1 MSILIKYALKESAI
15 EIIAKMGTPTAKK
28 PPVKKNKPA
37 VVKTEKIKDKAPAKK
52 RFDLHKALKEHFGFN
67 KFIGTQEKAI
77 ESLLAGHDT
86 FVIMPTG
93 GGKSLCYQ
101 LPALVSEG
109 VALIVSPL
117 IALMKNQVDLV
128 RGYSS
133 NDSVAHFLNSTLN
146 KKEVKEVHDDLL
158 SGKTKLLF
166 VAPETMTRQDN
177 IEFFAGLTISFF
189 AVDEAH
195 CISEWGHDFRPE
207 YRRLR
212 EMMIQINPDAPVIA
226 LTATATPKVQSD
238 IVKNLDLREP
248 NIFISSFNRANLYYE
263 VLPKIKKAQVDENIV
278 RFIKSM
284 KKKSGIIYTLN
295 RKTTEELADILNA
308 NGIKAVAYHAGLDS
322 KLRASR
328 QDLFLGEEM
337 QVICATIAFGMGIDK
352 PDIRFVIHYNIP
364 KSIENYYQETG
375 RAGRD
380 GLEGKCLLYYSHKDV
395 SKLEHLMRDKPLSE
409 REVGA
414 QLINETVAFAET
426 GVCRRKILM
435 SYFGE
440 EYEKENCGHC
450 DNCKHPK
457 ERLEAKDEVV
467 IALKAIKALEERF
480 ATDYVVQIISGR
492 LTPQIQMF
500 RHDALDAFASG
511 NDKDNHFWNS
521 LLRQLILEGLL
532 TKDIEE
538 YGVLKFTKKTEAY
551 LKKPKSFQIVL
562 NKMYDNANADDEE
575 GTEVTEGAAL
585 DERLLEMLT
594 ELRQKEAKRVGLV
607 SWIIFLENTLQDMA
621 TMYPTSLEE
630 LEKCQGVSKG
640 KALKFGKPFVELIK
654 RYVEDNNIE
663 RPDDFVM
670 KSVVN
675 KSGSKVYIIQNTDK
689 KVSLETIAK
698 NKGWRM
704 DEMLEEMETIAA
716 SGTKLNLTY
725 AIDEMLDDDDQDEI
739 IEYFKSCETSSLQVA
754 QEELSEFNFNWE
766 QLKIMR
772 IKFLS
777 EYGM

>member
-1 MSILIKYALKESAI
+1 
-15 EIIAKMGTPTAKK
+15 MGTT
-28 PPVKKNKPA
+28 VKKSPA
-37 VVKTEKIKDKAPAKK
+37 RKTAVTTAAKTVKAKENGK
-52 RFDLHKALKEHFGFN
+52 SAKGSHRFDLHKELQKYFGFN
-67 KFIGTQEKAI
+67 KFKGTQEKAI
-77 ESLLAGHDT
+77 ESLLSGRDT

-101 LPALVSEG
+101 LPAMVLEG
-109 VALIVSPL
+109 VAIIVSPL

-133 NDSVAHFLNSTLN
+133 NDEVAHFLNSTLN
-146 KKEVKEVHDDLL
+146 KKEIKEVHDDLL
-158 SGKTKLLF
+158 SGRTKMLY
-166 VAPETMTRQDN
+166 VAPETLTKQEN
-177 IEFFAGLTISFF
+177 LEFFSDLKVSFF

-212 EMMIQINPDAPVIA
+212 EMMIQINPDVPVVA

-238 IVKNLDLREP
+238 IIKNLDLRDP
-248 NIFISSFNRANLYYE
+248 SVFISSFNRPNLYYE
-263 VLPKIKKAQVDENIV
+263 VLPKIKKAQTDENIV

-284 KKKSGIIYTLN
+284 KNKSGIIYTLN

-322 KLRASR
+322 KIRAER
-328 QDLFLGEEM
+328 QDLFLGEDV

-364 KSIENYYQETG
+364 KSIENFYQETG

-380 GLEGKCLLYYSHKDV
+380 GLEGKCVLYYSHKDV

-426 GVCRRKILM
+426 GVCRRKVLM

-440 EYEKENCGHC
+440 EYENENCGQC

-457 ERLEAKDEVV
+457 EKMEAKEQAV
-467 IALKAIKALEERF
+467 IVLKAIRALDERF
-480 ATDYVVQIISGR
+480 ATEYVVQIISGK

-500 RHDALDAFASG
+500 RHDALDVFACG
-511 NDKDNHFWNS
+511 NDHDAHFWNS
-521 LLRQLILEGLL
+521 LIRQLLLGGLL
-532 TKDIEE
+532 SKDIEE
-538 YGVLKFTKKTEAY
+538 YGVLKFTKKGEAF
-551 LKKPKSFQIVL
+551 LKKPKTFPIVL
-562 NKMYDNANADDEE
+562 NNQYEEANADDEE
-575 GTEVTEGAAL
+575 ATEATGGAAA
-585 DERLLEMLT
+585 DERLFNMLM
-594 ELRQKEAKRVGLV
+594 ELRQKEAKKKNLPPFV
-607 SWIIFLENTLQDMA
+607 IFLESSLQDMA
-621 TMYPTSLEE
+621 TFYPITLEG

-640 KALKFGKPFVELIK
+640 KALKYGRPFVELIVAF
-654 RYVEDNNIE
+654 VEENNVE

-716 SGTKLNLTY
+716 SGTKLNLDY
-725 AIDEMLDDDDQDEI
+725 AIDEMLDEDDQDEI
-739 IEYFKSCETSSLQVA
+739 IEYFKGCETSSLQVA
-754 QEELSEFNFNWE
+754 QDELAEYNFNWE

>member
-1 MSILIKYALKESAI
+1 MPSSATKKNTVIK
-15 EIIAKMGTPTAKK
+15 IAKKK
-28 PPVKKNKPA
+28 L
-37 VVKTEKIKDKAPAKK
+37 
-52 RFDLHKALKEHFGFN
+52 DLRKALQEHFGFD
-67 KFIGTQEKAI
+67 KFKENQEKAI
-77 ESLLAGHDT
+77 ESLLSGKDT
-86 FVIMPTG
+86 FIIMPTG

-101 LPALVSEG
+101 LPAIVSEG
-109 VALIVSPL
+109 VAIIVSPL

-128 RGYSS
+128 RSYSS
-133 NDSVAHFLNSTLN
+133 KDEVAHFLNSTLN
-146 KKEVKEVHDDLL
+146 KKETKEVHDDLL
-158 SGKTKLLF
+158 SGKTKMLY
-166 VAPETMTRQDN
+166 VAPETLTKQENLD
-177 IEFFAGLTISFF
+177 FFSDLKISFF

-212 EMMIQINPDAPVIA
+212 EMMIQINPDIPVVA

-238 IVKNLDLREP
+238 IVKNLDLHNP
-248 NIFISSFNRANLYYE
+248 NIFISSFNRSNLYYE
-263 VLPKIKKAQVDENIV
+263 ILPKIKKAQTDENIV
-278 RFIKSM
+278 RFIKGM
-284 KKKSGIIYTLN
+284 KNKSGIIYSLN
-295 RKTTEELADILNA
+295 RKTTEELADILMA

-322 KLRASR
+322 KLRTER
-328 QDLFLGEEM
+328 QDQFLNEDV

-380 GLEGKCLLYYSHKDV
+380 GLEGKCILYYSHKDV

-414 QLINETVAFAET
+414 QLINETVAYAES
-426 GVCRRKILM
+426 GVCRRKTLM

-440 EYEKENCGHC
+440 EYTKENCDSC

-457 ERLEAKDEVV
+457 EKVEAKENVIVV
-467 IALKAIKALEERF
+467 LKAIKALDERF
-480 ATDYVVQIISGR
+480 ATDYTVNIIIGK

-500 RHDALDAFASG
+500 RHEGITAFASG
-511 NDKDNHFWNS
+511 NDQPIYYWNS
-521 LLRQLILEGLL
+521 MIRQMLLEGLL
-532 TKDIEE
+532 RKDIEE
-538 YGVLKFTKKTEAY
+538 YGVLKITKKGEDF
-551 LKKPKSFQIVL
+551 LKKPKSFKIVL
-562 NKMYDNANADDEE
+562 NNLYENANADDEE
-575 GTEVTEGAAL
+575 GAEASSGAAADDQL
-585 DERLLEMLT
+585 FEMLK
-594 ELRQKEAKRVGLV
+594 ELRQKEAKKKNLPPFV
-607 SWIIFLENTLQDMA
+607 IFLESSLQDMA
-621 TMYPTSLEE
+621 TMYPTNLSE
-630 LEKCQGVSKG
+630 LEKCQGVNKG
-640 KALKFGKPFVELIK
+640 KAMKFGKPFVDLIAK
-654 RYVEDNNIE
+654 YVEENDIE

-675 KSGSKVYIIQNTDK
+675 KSGNKVFIIQQTDK
-689 KVSLETIAK
+689 KMPLETIAK

-716 SGTKLNLTY
+716 SGTKLNLDY
-725 AIDEMLDDDDQDEI
+725 AISEMLDDEDQVEI
-739 IEYFKSCETSSLQVA
+739 IDYFKNCETSSLQVA
-754 QEELSEFNFNWE
+754 QEELADRNFNWE